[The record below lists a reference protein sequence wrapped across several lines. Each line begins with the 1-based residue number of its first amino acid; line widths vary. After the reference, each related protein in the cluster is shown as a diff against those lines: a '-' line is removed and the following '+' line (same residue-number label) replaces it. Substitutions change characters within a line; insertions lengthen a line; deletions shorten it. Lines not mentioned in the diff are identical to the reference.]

1 MQTFTLSMP
10 DGDNLLSPYE
20 DPNCSGQRGF
30 SPASEAVSAR
40 SATPEAVPPLTEPM
54 PSRETGHE
62 AATEHVSRLRARLHT
77 FLKADDAARTSHIHP
92 LQQAV
97 QEFARRAEIGG
108 RSPLGRVVTQI
119 ESFIQQ
125 IGKAPGKIGDPTAR
139 TLAHSFDFLAS
150 LVTHARTRDPNLA
163 EHINVL
169 AVDDEAIPRQAI
181 FNALTGAGVG
191 CVTVGGPAQAL
202 SMLAE
207 TQFDLV
213 IFDIDMPG
221 INGHE
226 LCRRMRAMPGYAK
239 VPVFF
244 VTGLTDFQTRVQSLR
259 SGGDDFICK
268 PFLSHEL
275 VVKAMVTIF
284 EQHLGLSSKSPSQ
297 PPETAG
303 CVLPVHTRA

>member
-1 MQTFTLSMP
+1 MRTYTLSMP
-10 DGDNLLSPYE
+10 DADNLLASYE
-20 DPNCSGQRGF
+20 GPDCTGPKTI
-30 SPASEAVSAR
+30 SPARAGSAF
-40 SATPEAVPPLTEPM
+40 SATPAAVPPLTDRM
-54 PSRETGHE
+54 PSRESEHE
-62 AATEHVSRLRARLHT
+62 TATEHLSRLRARLQT
-77 FLKADDAARTSHIHP
+77 FLKADDAMRISHIYP

-97 QEFARRAEIGG
+97 QEFACRAEIGG
-108 RSPLGRVVTQI
+108 RPSLGRVVTQI

-125 IGKAPGKIGDPTAR
+125 IGKAPGKIGDTTAR

-150 LVTHARTRDPNLA
+150 LVTHARTLDANMA

-169 AVDDEAIPRQAI
+169 AVDDEPIPRQAI
-181 FNALTGAGVG
+181 VNALTGAGVG
-191 CVTVGGPAQAL
+191 CVSVGDPAQAL

-226 LCRRMRAMPGYAK
+226 LCRRLRLMAAYAK

-244 VTGLTDFQTRVQSLR
+244 VTALTDFQTRVQSLR

-275 VVKAMVTIF
+275 AVKAMITIF
-284 EQHLGLSSKSPSQ
+284 EQRLGLSSRSPSQ
-297 PPETAG
+297 PPEAAG
-303 CVLPVHTRA
+303 SVLQSRI